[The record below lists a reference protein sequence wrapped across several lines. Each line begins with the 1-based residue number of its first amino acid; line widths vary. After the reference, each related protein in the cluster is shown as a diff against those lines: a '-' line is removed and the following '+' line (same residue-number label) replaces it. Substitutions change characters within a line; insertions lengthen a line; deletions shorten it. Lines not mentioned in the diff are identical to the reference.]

1 MKRIANI
8 LISIVF
14 LISFVGV
21 QINKHYS
28 HGKLYDV
35 SVFHEAESCCT
46 PPVESCCET
55 NSKISSHCDDIPE
68 NDMSCE
74 NIIEVYR
81 VIDNFIAE
89 RFSIPTIYSFDLF
102 IISISINFDANQLS
116 IVSIQKN
123 NFYYYFPTIDPDFH
137 SEFGVFLC

>member
-1 MKRIANI
+1 MNKIANI

-14 LISFVGV
+14 LISFVGI

-28 HGKLYDV
+28 HGELYDV

-46 PPVESCCET
+46 PVESCCET
-55 NSKISSHCDDIPE
+55 DSKTSSHCDNQSN
-68 NDMSCE
+68 NDLSCE
-74 NIIEVYR
+74 NTIEVYR

-89 RFSIPTIYSFDLF
+89 RFSTPTICSLDLLF
-102 IISISINFDANQLS
+102 FATSISIEADLISISSIYNSFYSSPPIIN
-116 IVSIQKN
+116 
-123 NFYYYFPTIDPDFH
+123 PDFH